1 MSQYPVLPWLY
12 VANSEQQSELA
23 EQGKDTY
30 RDLTKNMGL
39 QGDAQRIGHFL

>member
-23 EQGKDTY
+23 EQGKDKY

-39 QGDAQRIGHFL
+39 QGYDQRIGHFL